1 VPAQFTPLARWGGA
15 PENGSKAVKW
25 LLVDFQADVPA
36 SGSGLYRLVDTGGA
50 APTYP
55 TLNVIDG
62 ATAVTVNTGAA
73 QFSLS
78 KTDGGLSAPHLLE
91 PLFGQAIAPGSTVY
105 STTGPVTVTV
115 ALSGPMRVSVHLQGA
130 YRDTGGTPLLDYTS
144 RYWFHAGLDTVRLFH
159 TVENNNLC
167 PLVEYGQMDCHD
179 IGSAGSVTVTDLSLV
194 LATDLGTGLAY
205 QAAGEGAP
213 ASGSLTENVLL
224 YQDSSGTDNW
234 NLFPTFTSWTT
245 STLDTRPRMQ
255 SYVSFRG
262 YSTTLGAA
270 TVDSG
275 NQAAGSL
282 SLSGTSGGWSAGVRD
297 FWQNFPKA
305 LRASTG
311 GVIEIGLFPDEYGP
325 PRYDF
330 NLRAGEHKTHEIVL
344 SPSGTPPPSHT
355 LFARAPSEWTINSGA
370 FGLTAAREWVDWPD
384 HENYINY
391 QLDTSPHYD
400 PGYMDWY
407 PNLPTAILSTDFYGI
422 FDYGDWPIDYEGYG
436 VATFNAKYD
445 SDYGAWLQWAR
456 TGDPRWFD
464 LARAA
469 GRHVADIDIL
479 HNLHSP
485 RHWGDG
491 IAFGHSYH
499 DEEAFL
505 NPHRNYGGTHPD
517 VAFGLPGLLLS
528 YYLTGHEKAY
538 EAAMELADCIEYR
551 LHNDD
556 HLCSYFPG
564 DCSGEGYGLAE
575 GLYDAGSRPAAN
587 SLLIAVSAYRATA
600 DARYLTVADAVVD
613 WADPDAQPYI
623 DCITTTGET
632 LMRPW
637 MLNMYLRA
645 LADYIEMREEFGL
658 PDTYDAQTSFTEYA
672 NWLGT
677 CALLDPGPIDTGSR
691 AAYPYEW
698 FLDGRQGDPGDEW
711 SVGNNVPSINNWLLL
726 GADAMAYAYQLSGN
740 SAYLNWGTRLFRTG
754 TRDPFFEGDA
764 NTYSATKEMANSIT
778 FGHTFL
784 HGWAE
789 E

>member
-1 VPAQFTPLARWGGA
+1 
-15 PENGSKAVKW
+15 
-25 LLVDFQADVPA
+25 
-36 SGSGLYRLVDTGGA
+36 VDTGGT

-62 ATAVTVNTGAA
+62 ATAVTVDAGVA
-73 QFSLS
+73 QFSIS
-78 KTDGGLSAPHLLE
+78 KTDGGLTAPHLLE
-91 PLFGQAIAPGSTVY
+91 PLFGQAIAPGSTIY
-105 STTGPVTVTV
+105 TTTGPVTVTV
-115 ALSGPMRVSVHLQGA
+115 ALSGPMRVSVHIQGA

-144 RYWFHAGLDTVRLFH
+144 RYWFHAGLPTVRLFH

-179 IGSAGSVTVTDLSLV
+179 IGSGGSVTVTDLSLV
-194 LATDLGTGLAY
+194 LAADLGSSLAY
-205 QAAGEGAP
+205 QAAGEGSP
-213 ASGSLTENVLL
+213 VGGNLTDELLL
-224 YQDSSGTDNW
+224 YQDSSGTDSW
-234 NLFPTFTSWTT
+234 NLFPTFTSWDT
-245 STLDTRPRMQ
+245 SALDTRPRMQ

-270 TVDSG
+270 IVDSG
-275 NQAAGSL
+275 NYAAGSL
-282 SLSGTSGGWSAGVRD
+282 SVSGTNGGWSVGVRD

-311 GVIEIGLFPDEYGP
+311 GVLEIGLFPDEYGP
-325 PRYDF
+325 PGYGF
-330 NLRAGEHKTHEIVL
+330 NLRAGEHKTHEIIL
-344 SPSGTPPPSHT
+344 SPGSTPPPTHT
-355 LFARAPSEWTINSGA
+355 LFAQAPSQWYVDSDA
-370 FGLTAAREWVDWPD
+370 FGLTALRDWTDWPD
-384 HENYINY
+384 HENYVNY
-391 QLDTSPHYD
+391 QLDTSPDYD

-407 PNLPTAILSTDFYGI
+407 PNLPTAILSTDFYGM

-445 SDYGAWLQWAR
+445 SNYGAWLQWAR
-456 TGDPRWFD
+456 TSDPRWFD

-469 GRHVADIDIL
+469 DRHVADIDIL

-499 DEEAFL
+499 DEDAFL

-517 VAFGLPGLLLS
+517 TAFGMPGLLLS
-528 YYLTGHEKAY
+528 YYLTGYEKAY

-551 LHNDD
+551 LHNDN
-556 HLCSYFPG
+556 HLCGYFPG
-564 DCSGEGYGLAE
+564 DCNGEGYGLGE
-575 GLYDAGSRPAAN
+575 GDGLYNAGSRPAAN
-587 SLLIAVSAYRATA
+587 GLLIAVSAYRATA
-600 DARYLTVADAVVD
+600 DPRYLAVADAVVD
-613 WADPDAQPYI
+613 WADPAAQPYI
-623 DCITTTGET
+623 DCITSTSEL

-645 LADYIEMREEFGL
+645 LADYIEMRDDFGL

-672 NWLGT
+672 GWLGT
-677 CALLDPGPIDTGSR
+677 CALLTLEPIDTGSR

-711 SVGNNVPSINNWLLL
+711 SEGNNVPSINNWLLL
-726 GADAMAYAYQLSGN
+726 GADAMAYADHLSGN
-740 SAYLNWGTRLFRTG
+740 SAYLNWGARLFRAG
-754 TRDPFFEGDA
+754 ARDPFFEGDA
-764 NTYSATKEMANSIT
+764 NTYSATKETANSIT
-778 FGHTFL
+778 YGHTFL